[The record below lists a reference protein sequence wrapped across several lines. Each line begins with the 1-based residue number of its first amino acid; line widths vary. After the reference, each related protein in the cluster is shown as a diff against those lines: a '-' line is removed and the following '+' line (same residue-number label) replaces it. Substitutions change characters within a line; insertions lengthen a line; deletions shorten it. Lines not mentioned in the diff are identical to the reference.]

1 MAKIMVEPTNYT
13 TEHQKITSRINGRQ
27 YEISLGEHSGMV
39 PKNPFASQAQAG
51 YMHTHPEV
59 LGAKG
64 LKEWD
69 NATRGKH
76 LPKHAKR

>member
-1 MAKIMVEPTNYT
+1 MVEEQKYT
-13 TEHQKITSRINGRQ
+13 KEHDKIKSRINGRM

-39 PKNPFASQAQAG
+39 PANPFASQAQAG
-51 YMHTHPEV
+51 YMHTHPEI

-69 NATRGKH
+69 QASKGRKV
-76 LPKHAKR
+76 PYKVKKK